1 MKIASGKTG
10 AHGRPA
16 VRHVMEGSKF
26 VLVARFLQNIL
37 ERTVLVTT
45 LRRGTAILNLVT
57 VTCLCI
63 ATSFVHFPAMLLLTI
78 FLKSISH

>member
-10 AHGRPA
+10 VHGRPA
-16 VRHVMEGSKF
+16 VRHVM
-26 VLVARFLQNIL
+26 
-37 ERTVLVTT
+37 LVTT

-63 ATSFVHFPAMLLLTI
+63 ATSFVHFPVMLLLTI